1 MRRFI
6 TLAGLFIVALALFGQ
21 NSSQT
26 SERFTSS
33 SGVFTVSKY
42 KDNIYKISFQPNGYR
57 RNESISDAVILKPEV
72 ISRKLPV
79 MLRHD
84 SLIVNHRF
92 VIAST
97 FKEGDYRGFR
107 IALHP
112 SEELFGGGERALPLN
127 RRGYHLGLYN
137 KPDYGYGVG
146 AENLNYEVPF
156 LTSSAG
162 YGLFFDNVSK
172 AYVDLGKKD
181 KNILEYGAVS
191 GALDVYVIFG
201 DYKTILHSYYQLTGT
216 QPIPPRWAFGNLMS
230 RFGYTSTAQVTN
242 ILAKM
247 TQDTIPVD
255 AVIFDLFWFGDSIK
269 NTLGNLD
276 WVDKSHWPDPKKMIA
291 GFSKQGIKTILI
303 TEPYLVEGSKN
314 YERSLPYLAVDSTG
328 KKPYLLT
335 QFYFGK
341 GGLLDLFRNDTQS
354 WFWQFYKRQMDNGVE
369 GWWGDLGEPETHPAD
384 MYHNLK
390 DLGFKRLFSA
400 NEVHNF
406 FGHTWTK
413 MLYEKFA
420 KYYPEKRLFSLNRS
434 GYAGTQRY
442 CIFPWTGDVG
452 RNWSGLQAQLPVLLG
467 MSMSGIPYVHSDAG
481 GFAGGNGDSELYV
494 RWLQFAAFTPIF
506 KPHGTALYGVD
517 KTAFSFPSE
526 AALIS
531 EPYRSYAKQAIYLRY
546 CLLPYN
552 YTLGYE
558 QAKNGQPLMSPLY
571 YSYPKDTTANKILN
585 EYMWGKS
592 ILVAPIIDKGIK
604 TFTYYL
610 PSGNWYSTLRHHLL
624 TGNQWYTDSCTLTD
638 IPYFY
643 KAGSFIPEDK
653 TLEQAGHY
661 TGNNLNVM
669 YIPSSKP
676 STYDLFNDDG
686 VSKSSLKDGMY
697 ELLHFTATGFNQKGG
712 TITLSSNHGHYKG
725 QPLQRTIEFT
735 IPMNSQAPFALYVN
749 GKLLK
754 DKNSA
759 WAKDSKE
766 IQYRHGKLHYSFVFS
781 GKPITLKIDR

>member
-1 MRRFI
+1 MKRFI
-6 TLAGLFIVALALFGQ
+6 TLAGLFMVALTLFGQ

-26 SERFTSS
+26 TERFISS

-57 RNESISDAVILKPEV
+57 HNESISDAVILKPV
-72 ISRKLPV
+72 IIDNKLPV
-79 MLRHD
+79 ILRHD

-97 FKEGDYRGFR
+97 FKDDDYRGFK

-112 SEELFGGGERALPLN
+112 AEELFGGGERALPLN
-127 RRGYHLGLYN
+127 RRGYHLVLYN

-172 AYVDLGKKD
+172 AYFDLGKKD

-201 DYKTILHSYYQLTGT
+201 NYKTILHSYYQLTGT

-230 RFGYTSTAQVTN
+230 RFGYTSDAQVTH

-276 WVDKSHWPDPKKMIA
+276 WVDKNHWPDPKKMIA

-335 QFYFGK
+335 RFYFGK
-341 GGLLDLFRNDTQS
+341 GGLLDLFRNDAQS

-413 MLYEKFA
+413 MLYEKYA

-526 AALIS
+526 AALIP

-546 CLLPYN
+546 RLLPYN
-552 YTLGYE
+552 YTLGYQ

-604 TFTYYL
+604 TVTYYL
-610 PSGNWYSTLRHHLL
+610 PSGNWYATLKHHLL
-624 TGNQWYTDSCTLTD
+624 AGNQWYTDSCTLTD

-643 KAGSFIPEDK
+643 KEGSSIPEDK
-653 TLEQAGHY
+653 TIEQAGHY
-661 TGNNLNVM
+661 TGNNLNVI
-669 YIPSSKP
+669 YIPSFKP

-725 QPLQRTIEFT
+725 QPLKRNIEFT
-735 IPMNSQAPFALYVN
+735 IPMNSQTPFALYVN

-754 DKNSA
+754 GKNSA
-759 WAKDSKE
+759 WAKDSKD
-766 IQYRHGKLHYSFVFS
+766 IQYRHGTLHYSFAFS
-781 GKPITLKIDR
+781 GKPVTLKIVR